1 MLEWHPRF
9 TNLLASKEFAPP
21 TRMELVLQKSDKGI
35 GGTSGSRV
43 VVSSHWIE
51 KHPED
56 IGLVVHELVHIIQG
70 YPSPHPGWVTE
81 GIADY
86 LRWAIFE
93 GKPQEWFPIS
103 AKEQGYR
110 DSYRVTA
117 GFFLWLESDRA
128 PGIVRRLNAAMRA
141 GAYEDTIFEKA
152 AGAPLDELWKEYQA
166 SDRVVRLSASPGKK
180 RTGRRDTSRGRLVQF
195 LAEARTPIS
204 RRAVRRP
211 ANFCPSSM
219 GQAGFHRPC

>member
-1 MLEWHPRF
+1 MRSVFALCLALCLSWASLSATAGAEDAVVKLDTTQVPDLADWGQEARDLMLEWHPRF
-9 TNLLASKEFAPP
+9 TNLLASKGFTPP
-21 TRMELVLQKSDKGI
+21 HRMELILQKSDQGI
-35 GGTSGSRV
+35 GGTSGSRI

-56 IGLVVHELVHIIQG
+56 IGLVIHELVHIIQR

-128 PGIVRRLNAAMRA
+128 PGIVRRLNAAMRT
-141 GAYEDTIFEKA
+141 GDYEDAIFENA
-152 AGAPLDELWKEYQA
+152 ARIPLDELWKEYQA
-166 SDRVVRLSASPGKK
+166 SRK
-180 RTGRRDTSRGRLVQF
+180 
-195 LAEARTPIS
+195 
-204 RRAVRRP
+204 
-211 ANFCPSSM
+211 
-219 GQAGFHRPC
+219 